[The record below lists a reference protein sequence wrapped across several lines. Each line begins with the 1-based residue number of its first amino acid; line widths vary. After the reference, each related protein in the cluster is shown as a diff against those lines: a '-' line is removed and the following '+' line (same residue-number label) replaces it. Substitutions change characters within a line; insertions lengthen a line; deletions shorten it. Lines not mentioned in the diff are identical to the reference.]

1 MNKIIVVYKLIFHFL
16 NIFIIILSIYPGSF
30 LGCFLFNDCGYDPQ
44 ITKEF
49 LPSAV
54 SINHLYAFSILT
66 LFGILAYNKNSNI
79 KFLFVYL
86 IFASIILEL
95 LHIVIPVRAFQI
107 ADLFGNFIG
116 VILIISIYFI
126 KNEFF

>member
-1 MNKIIVVYKLIFHFL
+1 MFPKICCKTV
-16 NIFIIILSIYPGSF
+16 SF
-30 LGCFLFNDCGYDPQ
+30 LPPEITFLVF
-44 ITKEF
+44 I
-49 LPSAV
+49 
-54 SINHLYAFSILT
+54 
-66 LFGILAYNKNSNI
+66 
-79 KFLFVYL
+79 
-86 IFASIILEL
+86 SIILEL

>member
-1 MNKIIVVYKLIFHFL
+1 MNKIILVYKLIFHFL

-30 LGCFLFNDCGYDPQ
+30 LGCFLFNDCSYDPQ

-49 LPSAV
+49 LPSTV

-66 LFGILAYNKNSNI
+66 FFGILAYNKNSNI

-86 IFASIILEL
+86 IFISIILEL

-116 VILIISIYFI
+116 VILILFIYFI